1 MDLGLDGRGVVVT
14 GGSKGIGRAIA
25 LAFAAEGAH
34 VAICARGE
42 PALHRTRDDL
52 QALGVTVHAATC
64 DVADATALQGFL
76 EGARAALGSVDVLV
90 SNASGL
96 TTADSEADWHSSFAI
111 DMMAAVR
118 ATHTVLPWM
127 HQAGSGSILY
137 ITSISGLEAGS
148 PPAYAAIKAALFS
161 YAKTLSATEAPNGVR
176 VNTVAP
182 GSIEFAG
189 GVWERI
195 REDNR
200 PLYDVIKQSIPFGRL
215 GQPDEVAPAA
225 VFLASNAA
233 RWITGVTLV
242 VDGGQHKGNL

>member
-1 MDLGLDGRGVVVT
+1 MDLGLEGRGVVVT
-14 GGSKGIGRAIA
+14 GGSKGIGRSIA

-34 VAICARGE
+34 IAICARGE
-42 PALHRTRDDL
+42 PALEHTRDDL

-64 DVADATALQGFL
+64 DVADATALEGFL
-76 EGARAALGSVDVLV
+76 EDARAALGSVDVFV

-96 TTADSEADWHSSFAI
+96 TAADSEADWDTSFAI

-127 HQAGSGSILY
+127 HQSGSGSILY

-148 PPAYAAIKAALFS
+148 PPAYAAIKAALIS
-161 YAKTLSATEAPNGVR
+161 YAKTLSATEAPHGVR

-195 REDNR
+195 RADNR
-200 PLYDVIKQSIPFGRL
+200 PLYDAIKQSIPFGRL
-215 GQPDEVAPAA
+215 GLPEEVAPAA
-225 VFLASNAA
+225 VFLASDAA